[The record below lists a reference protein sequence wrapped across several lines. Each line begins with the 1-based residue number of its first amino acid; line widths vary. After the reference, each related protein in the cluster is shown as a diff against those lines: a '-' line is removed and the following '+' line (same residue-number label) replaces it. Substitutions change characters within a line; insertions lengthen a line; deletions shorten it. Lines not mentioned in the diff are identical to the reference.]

1 MELSNISY
9 IEKMYNNL
17 GNEDYYISTTHLAE
31 ILEVNIKEIKR
42 RIKNILIHKKVDN
55 SIKSSL
61 KVKETTL
68 LGKPTKIYYMNEE
81 FVSVLFLENFKNKA
95 KQKFEILNLFYI
107 AKNKIAVNKAKKI
120 NYEKIKID
128 SGEKVLFEE
137 FILATKL
144 GKKNLYEYLRHK
156 KFIRVEQNKNYP
168 LQQRI
173 DRGEFELSLSNPNE
187 KDNHKKI
194 YDIFITSRGMDNII
208 SNLVKDE
215 IHSKQ
220 DISNY
225 NKNK

>member
-128 SGEKVLFEE
+128 SG
-137 FILATKL
+137 
-144 GKKNLYEYLRHK
+144 
-156 KFIRVEQNKNYP
+156 
-168 LQQRI
+168 
-173 DRGEFELSLSNPNE
+173 DRKS
-187 KDNHKKI
+187 
-194 YDIFITSRGMDNII
+194 
-208 SNLVKDE
+208 VV
-215 IHSKQ
+215 
-220 DISNY
+220 
-225 NKNK
+225 